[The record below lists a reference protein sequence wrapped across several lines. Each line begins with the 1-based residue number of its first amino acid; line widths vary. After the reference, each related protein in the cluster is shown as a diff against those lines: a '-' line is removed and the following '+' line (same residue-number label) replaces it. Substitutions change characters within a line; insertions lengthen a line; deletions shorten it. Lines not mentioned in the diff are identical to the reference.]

1 MRILANKNPKQNW
14 EKDAKKGLRREKSQM
29 WTERPLIQCS
39 HKISI
44 TDTPREGMLQLGSL
58 IWKGLLYFNQ
68 DEKLDQ
74 KAKNVVWNQQ
84 LCWVRGLG
92 KSIQPL
98 QAKWWKWLHC
108 QFNPHFSLMPYQ
120 KLTQIHQYFVLLI
133 FLLLFCTERE
143 QPQSASG
150 DHMPVILLII
160 HAMPENGEGES

>member
-29 WTERPLIQCS
+29 WTERPLIQCG

-98 QAKWWKWLHC
+98 QAKWWKWVC
-108 QFNPHFSLMPYQ
+108 TVSST
-120 KLTQIHQYFVLLI
+120 LTSVWCLI
-133 FLLLFCTERE
+133 RSWHKFTNILCCWYSCFCSV
-143 QPQSASG
+143 QSVSN
-150 DHMPVILLII
+150 HRVHLEII
-160 HAMPENGEGES
+160 CL